1 MNNDNNKLKDYSNAC
16 SRAMK
21 NSVNFMFYSMQC
33 AQCTHFNFPEGCALK
48 STNSVALNNQ
58 SSK

>member
-1 MNNDNNKLKDYSNAC
+1 MNSTPTNLKDYSNAC
-16 SRAMK
+16 STEMK

-33 AQCTHFNFPEGCALK
+33 AQCKHFNFPEGCALK
-48 STNSVALNNQ
+48 AINLVVLNNQ